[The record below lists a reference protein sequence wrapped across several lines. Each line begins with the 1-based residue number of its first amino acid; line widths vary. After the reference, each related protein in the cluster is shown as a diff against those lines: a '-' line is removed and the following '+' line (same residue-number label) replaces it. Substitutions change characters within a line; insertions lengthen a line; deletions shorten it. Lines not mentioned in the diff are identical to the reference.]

1 MPISCG
7 MKSLFL
13 LLASLQTA
21 TVPAAEPVAPPL
33 AAALS
38 APTLTP
44 AQREDL
50 TCAAAFAIIAS
61 EQARGV
67 TSALAYP
74 TLVIR
79 GRTYFVDTAERVV
92 AETGTDDDAVGLA
105 LTQIVEDL
113 QAQAAQSNDPAGVVD
128 AVMTPCLAKL
138 DAVVPLPPPPS
149 MLQCAIYLQLAFE
162 EVQGREGDS
171 ASARDLKTLASVLE
185 SRARDEMRDEGLSG
199 NEADQ
204 RFLEARE
211 AIDAREQARE
221 PDDEATDVDFEHCF
235 TLARPAEKR

>member
-21 TVPAAEPVAPPL
+21 TAPAPATPPAPVTAPV
-33 AAALS
+33 
-38 APTLTP
+38 LTP

-61 EQARGV
+61 EQTRGV

-74 TLVIR
+74 TLVVR
-79 GRTYFVDTAERVV
+79 GRTYFVDTAERIVT
-92 AETGTDDDAVGLA
+92 ETATSEDAVGLA
-105 LTQIVEDL
+105 LTRIVEDL
-113 QAQAAQSNDPAGVVD
+113 QAEAAQSNDPAGVVD
-128 AVMTPCLAKL
+128 AVMAPCLAKL
-138 DAVVPLPPPPS
+138 DAAVPLPPPPS

-162 EVQGREGDS
+162 EVQGREADS
-171 ASARDLKTLASVLE
+171 ATARDLKTLASVLE

-199 NEADQ
+199 NEADR
-204 RFLEARE
+204 RFLETRE
-211 AIDAREQARE
+211 AIDAREKARG
-221 PDDEATDVDFEHCF
+221 PDDDATDVDFEHCF
-235 TLARPAEKR
+235 TLAQPTEKR